1 MKVHVN
7 ENIKEVCTAIGA
19 LSEEEKKTLLKLTDL
34 IKSMDDWE
42 KQRLLD
48 IGTGMVA
55 MKGHL
60 ANGKKEN

>member
-1 MKVHVN
+1 MKLHVN
-7 ENIKEVCTAIGA
+7 DNVKEVCTAIGT
-19 LSEEEKKTLLKLTDL
+19 LSASEKETLLKLADL
-34 IKSMDDWE
+34 IKTMDDWE